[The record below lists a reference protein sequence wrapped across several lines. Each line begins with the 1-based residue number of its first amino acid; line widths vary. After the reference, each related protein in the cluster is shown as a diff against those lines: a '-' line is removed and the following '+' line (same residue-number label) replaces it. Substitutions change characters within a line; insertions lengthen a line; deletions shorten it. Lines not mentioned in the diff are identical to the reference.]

1 MIEVTCECG
10 WQTRGTEEE
19 VIASVQEHGRT
30 EHDTNLTRE
39 QVLAIAKEL
48 S

>member
-10 WQTRGTEEE
+10 WQTRGGEDE
-19 VIASVQEHGRT
+19 VIAAVQEHGRSA
-30 EHDTNLTRE
+30 HGQDLTRE
-39 QVLAIAKEL
+39 QVLAIAREL